1 MVKLDTK
8 NLQKKKHGRL
18 IHSTVIYMYK
28 ATSVALN
35 IKSDVIT
42 LDPLSDGMTLAADL
56 VALATSSDE
65 A

>member
-1 MVKLDTK
+1 
-8 NLQKKKHGRL
+8 
-18 IHSTVIYMYK
+18 MYK